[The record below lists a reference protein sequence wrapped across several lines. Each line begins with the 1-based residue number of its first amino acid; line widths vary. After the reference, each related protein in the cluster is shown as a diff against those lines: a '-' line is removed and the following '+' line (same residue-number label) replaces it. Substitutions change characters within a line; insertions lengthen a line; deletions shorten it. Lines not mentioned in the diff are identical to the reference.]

1 MTVHG
6 DSWQVAMIWTYMLT
20 INEGYFLGIQDDLAI
35 FSHKNYDVTS
45 RRDRT
50 LEGFFNSTLLVITGE

>member
-50 LEGFFNSTLLVITGE
+50 LEGFFQ